1 MNEDEYVCGVEEYCP
16 EEGRDMGGFAEY
28 GTVAAFG
35 GIEHGELQDM
45 EAGGGVVRCD
55 YGEADI
61 VYVCV
66 DCGRYRK
73 EVQQQ
78 VECRKSCRPD
88 KGVGVTHI

>member
-35 GIEHGELQDM
+35 GIEQGELQDM

-55 YGEADI
+55 YGEADV

-66 DCGRYRK
+66 D
-73 EVQQQ
+73 
-78 VECRKSCRPD
+78 
-88 KGVGVTHI
+88 